1 MKKIMIAALALVTV
15 LAFTVPAMAGAINN
29 KTDNVL
35 LGGSTTYDL
44 SNSVYMDYTADDS
57 YADAQYYS
65 LGTVH
70 SGGNRMFVTTS
81 ETSVIWWKTTLKG
94 TTGAPRVI
102 PSWTTGQFN
111 TDGSWDS
118 L

>member
-15 LAFTVPAMAGAINN
+15 LAFSVPAMAGVIDDN
-29 KTDNVL
+29 TDNVL
-35 LGGSTTYDL
+35 LGGTTTYDL
-44 SNSVYMDYTADDS
+44 SNSVYIDYNFDVE
-57 YADAQYYS
+57 ADAQYYS

-81 ETSVIWWKTTLKG
+81 ETSVIWWKTCDKG
-94 TTGAPRVI
+94 TADSPVVNVQ
-102 PSWTTGQFN
+102 WTTGDFEG
-111 TDGSWDS
+111 DGSWDS

>member
-15 LAFTVPAMAGAINN
+15 LAFSIPAMSAAINN
-29 KTDNVL
+29 DSGGIV
-35 LGGSTTYDL
+35 LGGNAVYDL
-44 SNSVYMDYTADDS
+44 SNAVYLDYNIDN
-57 YADAQYYS
+57 DANPQYYS

-81 ETSVIWWKTTLKG
+81 ETSVIWWKTCDKG
-94 TTGAPRVI
+94 TSDAPVVTVT
-102 PSWTTGQFN
+102 WTTGQFESS
-111 TDGSWDS
+111 DWES

>member
-15 LAFTVPAMAGAINN
+15 LAFSIPAMSAAINN
-29 KTDNVL
+29 DSGGIV
-35 LGGSTTYDL
+35 LGGTAVYDL
-44 SNSVYMDYTADDS
+44 SNAVYLDYNMDN
-57 YADAQYYS
+57 DANPQYYS

-81 ETSVIWWKTTLKG
+81 ETSVIWWKTCDKG
-94 TTGAPRVI
+94 TSDAPTVTVT
-102 PSWTTGQFN
+102 WTTGQFESS
-111 TDGSWDS
+111 DWDS

>member
-15 LAFTVPAMAGAINN
+15 LAFTVPAMAGEIVDKDETVTFAG
-29 KTDNVL
+29 D
-35 LGGSTTYDL
+35 TTYDL
-44 SNSVYMDYTADDS
+44 SNSVYLDYYAAVT

-81 ETSVIWWKTTLKG
+81 ETSVIWWQTVTKG
-94 TTGAPRVI
+94 TKIAPNVT
-102 PSWTTGQFN
+102 PSWTTGQFP
-111 TDGSWDS
+111 TEWDS

>member
-15 LAFTVPAMAGAINN
+15 LAFTVTAMAAAVNDNN
-29 KTDNVL
+29 DNVT

-44 SNSVYMDYTADDS
+44 SNSVYIDYTADD
-57 YADAQYYS
+57 YTDAQYYS
-65 LGTVH
+65 LGTFH

-81 ETSVIWWKTTLKG
+81 ETSVIWWQTCDKG
-94 TTGAPRVI
+94 TSTAPNVNV
-102 PSWTTGQFN
+102 SWTTGQFN

>member
-15 LAFTVPAMAGAINN
+15 LAFTVPAMAGAVDD
-29 KTDNVL
+29 KTDTVV
-35 LGGSTTYDL
+35 LGGNTTYDL
-44 SNSVYMDYTADDS
+44 SNSVYLDYTTDD
-57 YADAQYYS
+57 YTDAQYYS

-81 ETSVIWWKTTLKG
+81 ETSVIWWKTCDKG
-94 TTGAPRVI
+94 TSDAPVVTVT
-102 PSWTTGQFN
+102 WTTGQFESS
-111 TDGSWDS
+111 DWES

>member
-15 LAFTVPAMAGAINN
+15 LAFSIPAMSAAINN
-29 KTDNVL
+29 DSGGIV
-35 LGGSTTYDL
+35 LGGNAVYDL
-44 SNSVYMDYTADDS
+44 SNAVYLDYNIDN
-57 YADAQYYS
+57 DANPQYYS

-81 ETSVIWWKTTLKG
+81 ETSVIWWKTCDKG
-94 TTGAPRVI
+94 TSDAPVVTVT
-102 PSWTTGQFN
+102 WTTGQFESS
-111 TDGSWDS
+111 DWDS

>member
-15 LAFTVPAMAGAINN
+15 LAFSIPAMAGPIDNGSG
-29 KTDNVL
+29 NVL
-35 LGGSTTYDL
+35 LGGNALYDL
-44 SNSVYMDYTADDS
+44 SNSVYIDYATDNYS
-57 YADAQYYS
+57 NPQYYS

-81 ETSVIWWKTTLKG
+81 ETSVIWWQTVDKG
-94 TTGAPRVI
+94 TQDAPVVDVK
-102 PSWTTGQFN
+102 WTTGDFV
-111 TDGSWDS
+111 SPWAS

>member
-15 LAFTVPAMAGAINN
+15 LAFSVPAMAAAVDDN
-29 KTDNVL
+29 TDNVL
-35 LGGSTTYDL
+35 LGGTTTYDL
-44 SNSVYMDYTADDS
+44 SNSVYIDYTTDD

-81 ETSVIWWKTTLKG
+81 ETSVIWWQSCDKG
-94 TTGAPRVI
+94 TSTAPNVNV
-102 PSWTTGQFN
+102 SWTTGQFA
-111 TDGSWDS
+111 SPWDS

>member
-15 LAFTVPAMAGAINN
+15 LAFTVPSMAAALDDNVGAISF
-29 KTDNVL
+29 
-35 LGGSTTYDL
+35 GGNATYDL
-44 SNSVYMDYTADDS
+44 SNSVYLDYTADD

-81 ETSVIWWKTTLKG
+81 ETSVIWWKTCDKG
-94 TTGAPRVI
+94 TSTAPNVTVSWSTGNF
-102 PSWTTGQFN
+102 SG
-111 TDGSWDS
+111 TDWDS

>member
-15 LAFTVPAMAGAINN
+15 LAFTVPAMAGAVNDNN
-29 KTDNVL
+29 DNVT

-44 SNSVYMDYTADDS
+44 SNSVYIDYATDN
-57 YADAQYYS
+57 YGNPQYYS

-81 ETSVIWWKTTLKG
+81 ETSVIWWQTVEKG
-94 TTGAPRVI
+94 TQDAPVVNVK
-102 PSWTTGQFN
+102 WTTGDFV
-111 TDGSWDS
+111 SPWAS

>member
-15 LAFTVPAMAGAINN
+15 LAFSVPAMAGPI
-29 KTDNVL
+29 DNGTSNVT
-35 LGGSTTYDL
+35 LGGNAIYDL
-44 SNSVYMDYTADDS
+44 SNSVYIDYAADD

-81 ETSVIWWKTTLKG
+81 ETSVIWWKTCVKG
-94 TTGAPRVI
+94 TSTAPSVTV
-102 PSWTTGQFN
+102 SWTTGQFP
-111 TDGSWDS
+111 TSWDS

>member
-15 LAFTVPAMAGAINN
+15 LAFSVPAMAAAI
-29 KTDNVL
+29 DDASGNVT
-35 LGGSTTYDL
+35 LGGNAIYDL
-44 SNSVYMDYTADDS
+44 SNAVYLDYNMDN
-57 YADAQYYS
+57 DANPQYYS

-81 ETSVIWWKTTLKG
+81 ETSVIWWKTCDKG
-94 TTGAPRVI
+94 TSDSPVVTVT
-102 PSWTTGQFN
+102 WTTGDFEG
-111 TDGSWDS
+111 DGSWTS

>member
-15 LAFTVPAMAGAINN
+15 LAFTVPAMAAAIGNASG
-29 KTDNVL
+29 NVT
-35 LGGSTTYDL
+35 LGGNATYDL
-44 SNSVYMDYTADDS
+44 SNSVYVDYNMDDPT
-57 YADAQYYS
+57 DAQYYS

-81 ETSVIWWKTTLKG
+81 ETSVIWWKTCDKG
-94 TTGAPRVI
+94 TSDSPIVNVT
-102 PSWTTGQFN
+102 WTTGDFT
-111 TDGSWDS
+111 TDWTS

>member
-15 LAFTVPAMAGAINN
+15 LAFSVPAMAAAVDDN
-29 KTDNVL
+29 TDNVL
-35 LGGSTTYDL
+35 LGGTTTYDL
-44 SNSVYMDYTADDS
+44 SNSVYIDYTTDD

-81 ETSVIWWKTTLKG
+81 ETSVIWWKTCDKG
-94 TTGAPRVI
+94 TSDAPVVTVD
-102 PSWTTGQFN
+102 WTTGQFESS
-111 TDGSWDS
+111 DWDS

>member
-15 LAFTVPAMAGAINN
+15 MAFSVPAMAGAITNN
-29 KTDNVL
+29 SGGIV
-35 LGGSTTYDL
+35 LGGNAIYDL
-44 SNSVYMDYTADDS
+44 SNAVYLDYNMDNDQN
-57 YADAQYYS
+57 AQYYS

-81 ETSVIWWKTTLKG
+81 ETSVIWWQTVEKG
-94 TTGAPRVI
+94 TQEAPVVNVK
-102 PSWTTGQFN
+102 WTTGDFV
-111 TDGSWDS
+111 SPWAS

>member
-15 LAFTVPAMAGAINN
+15 LAFTVPAMAGAIDD
-29 KTDNVL
+29 KTETAI
-35 LGGSTTYDL
+35 LGGNTTYDL
-44 SNSVYMDYTADDS
+44 SNSVYLDYTTDD
-57 YADAQYYS
+57 YTDAQYYS

-81 ETSVIWWKTTLKG
+81 ETSVIWWQSVGKG
-94 TTGAPRVI
+94 TSAAPNVNV
-102 PSWTTGQFN
+102 SWTTGNFSG
-111 TDGSWDS
+111 TSWDS

>member
-15 LAFTVPAMAGAINN
+15 LAFSVPAMAGAIDDQN
-29 KTDNVL
+29 KNVV
-35 LGGSTTYDL
+35 LGGNAIYDL
-44 SNSVYMDYTADDS
+44 SNAVYIDYTTDNYS
-57 YADAQYYS
+57 NPQYYS

-81 ETSVIWWKTTLKG
+81 ETSVIWWKTCDKG
-94 TTGAPRVI
+94 TQDSPIVNVT
-102 PSWTTGQFN
+102 WTTGDFT
-111 TDGSWDS
+111 TDWTS

>member
-15 LAFTVPAMAGAINN
+15 LAFSAPAMAGAITNASG
-29 KTDNVL
+29 NVT
-35 LGGSTTYDL
+35 LGGNAIYDL
-44 SNSVYMDYTADDS
+44 SNAVYLDYNMDNDQN
-57 YADAQYYS
+57 AQYYS

-81 ETSVIWWKTTLKG
+81 ETSVIWWKTCDKG
-94 TTGAPRVI
+94 TADAPTVTVT
-102 PSWTTGQFN
+102 WTTGQFE
-111 TDGSWDS
+111 TSDWES

>member
-15 LAFTVPAMAGAINN
+15 LAFSVPAMAAAINN
-29 KTDNVL
+29 ADGNIV
-35 LGGSTTYDL
+35 LGGNAIYDL
-44 SNSVYMDYTADDS
+44 SNAVYLDYAADNYS
-57 YADAQYYS
+57 NPQYYS

-81 ETSVIWWKTTLKG
+81 ETSVIWWQTCDKG
-94 TTGAPRVI
+94 TANAPTVTV
-102 PSWTTGQFN
+102 SWTTGDFEG
-111 TDGSWDS
+111 DASWDS

>member
-15 LAFTVPAMAGAINN
+15 LAFSMPAMAAAINN
-29 KTDNVL
+29 AYSNVT
-35 LGGSTTYDL
+35 LGGNAIYDL
-44 SNSVYMDYTADDS
+44 SNAVYLDYAADN
-57 YADAQYYS
+57 YANPQYYS

-81 ETSVIWWKTTLKG
+81 ETSVIWWKTCDKG
-94 TTGAPRVI
+94 TSDSPIVNVT
-102 PSWTTGQFN
+102 WTTGDFT
-111 TDGSWDS
+111 TDWTS

>member
-15 LAFTVPAMAGAINN
+15 LAFTVPAMAAAISNASG
-29 KTDNVL
+29 NVL
-35 LGGSTTYDL
+35 LGGNALYDL
-44 SNSVYMDYTADDS
+44 SNAVYMDYAADN
-57 YADAQYYS
+57 YANPQYYS

-81 ETSVIWWKTTLKG
+81 ETSVIWWKTCDKG
-94 TTGAPRVI
+94 TSDSPVVTVT
-102 PSWTTGQFN
+102 WTTGDFIG
-111 TDGSWDS
+111 DGSWSS

>member
-15 LAFTVPAMAGAINN
+15 MAFSVPAMAGAITNN
-29 KTDNVL
+29 SGGIV
-35 LGGSTTYDL
+35 LGGNAVYDL
-44 SNSVYMDYTADDS
+44 SNAVYMDYNMDNDAN
-57 YADAQYYS
+57 AQYYS

-81 ETSVIWWKTTLKG
+81 ETSVIWWKTCVKG
-94 TTGAPRVI
+94 TFDSPITTVT
-102 PSWTTGQFN
+102 WTTGQFN
-111 TDGSWDS
+111 SSDWDS

>member
-15 LAFTVPAMAGAINN
+15 LAFTVPAMAGEI
-29 KTDNVL
+29 TDKADTVTFA
-35 LGGSTTYDL
+35 GDTTYDL
-44 SNSVYMDYTADDS
+44 SNSVYLDYYAADS

-65 LGTVH
+65 IGTVH

-81 ETSVIWWKTTLKG
+81 ETSVIWWQSCLKG
-94 TTGAPRVI
+94 TTTAPNVT
-102 PSWTTGQFN
+102 PSWTTGQFP
-111 TDGSWDS
+111 TTWDS

>member
-15 LAFTVPAMAGAINN
+15 LAFTVPAMAGAIGNASG
-29 KTDNVL
+29 NVV
-35 LGGSTTYDL
+35 LGGNALYDL
-44 SNSVYMDYTADDS
+44 SNAVYMDYAADN
-57 YADAQYYS
+57 YANPQYYS

-81 ETSVIWWKTTLKG
+81 ETSVIWWKTCDKG
-94 TTGAPRVI
+94 TSDSPVVTVT
-102 PSWTTGQFN
+102 WTTGDFQS
-111 TDGSWDS
+111 DGSWTS